1 MPVDAESDATGR
13 TSDNNFICLE
23 VCTPVGGDRPQFLV
37 WHECASL
44 HSLQLMENERIS
56 QLSYL
61 ASRTQKNFFLAFTFR
76 VMATQRTT
84 GVVTAINWLNNPIS
98 QRPSFSGPYSF
109 LCSTLAVP
117 SLVEFVNWP

>member
-61 ASRTQKNFFLAFTFR
+61 ASRTQKIFFGLHLPCHGDPADNWRGDSHQLAKQPHFTAPVIFR
-76 VMATQRTT
+76 PLQLPLLDSCR
-84 GVVTAINWLNNPIS
+84 S
-98 QRPSFSGPYSF
+98 
-109 LCSTLAVP
+109 LAR
-117 SLVEFVNWP
+117 